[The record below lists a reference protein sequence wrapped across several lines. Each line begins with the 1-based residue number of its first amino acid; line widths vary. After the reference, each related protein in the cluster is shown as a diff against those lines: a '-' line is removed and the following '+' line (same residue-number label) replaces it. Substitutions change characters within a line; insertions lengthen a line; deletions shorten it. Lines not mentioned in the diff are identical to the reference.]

1 MCVESLSW
9 ILVIHQAM
17 EISMLQLN
25 QHEINAMKT
34 IMTTILEHIAHPGIK
49 RNFVY
54 LLNPSLE
61 RLHFVLNLGR
71 VEKPFLE
78 NKPSGS
84 QVFQSLQAKSNI
96 VLSYFFSEFY
106 FYFDCIDS
114 FAMSSFLYH
123 RLKQFCKFLCFNEF
137 VRQTS
142 S

>member
-1 MCVESLSW
+1 MCVESISW

-96 VLSYFFSEFY
+96 VLSYFFLNSISILTVLIHLQCQVFCIIDWNNFANFY
-106 FYFDCIDS
+106 VL
-114 FAMSSFLYH
+114 MNL
-123 RLKQFCKFLCFNEF
+123 
-137 VRQTS
+137 
-142 S
+142 